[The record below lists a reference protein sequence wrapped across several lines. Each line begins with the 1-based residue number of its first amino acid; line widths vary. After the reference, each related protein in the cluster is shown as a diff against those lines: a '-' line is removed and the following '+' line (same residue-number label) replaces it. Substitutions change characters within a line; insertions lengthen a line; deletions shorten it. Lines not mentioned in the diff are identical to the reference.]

1 MKDNEK
7 KGIILLVIIAI
18 VIIFIIVKVTGKK
31 EEDIAKENTTNVP
44 AQGNAEKYV
53 ENLENGVKINKSEEF
68 NKTKKYKNMEISNI
82 QFTYQEGK
90 SVLLAD
96 VKNTA
101 SVKHNNEIVK
111 ITILDENNKVI
122 EVLEPV
128 LPTIEPGETKQLNV
142 IISGADS
149 VNAKDFKIEAK

>member
-31 EEDIAKENTTNVP
+31 EEDIAKENTSNVP

>member
-18 VIIFIIVKVTGKK
+18 VIILIIVKVTGKK
-31 EEDIAKENTTNVP
+31 EEDIAKENTSNVP